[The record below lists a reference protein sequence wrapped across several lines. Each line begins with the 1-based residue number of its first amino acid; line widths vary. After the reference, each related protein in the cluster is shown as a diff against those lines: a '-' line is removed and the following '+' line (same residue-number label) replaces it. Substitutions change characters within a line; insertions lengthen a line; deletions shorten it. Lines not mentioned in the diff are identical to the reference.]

1 MVFPQS
7 FDRHHSK
14 QTNYDKIEIWKKGWG
29 TQNMSFYLNSDN
41 SKFSE
46 YKSSAIFV
54 DKSMLIQEC
63 NDVFGSESSYICVTR
78 PRRFG
83 KTLAISMLNAYYSK
97 GCDSREMFKDLKI
110 SKDPGFEEHLNKH
123 NVIWIDMAELYANS
137 SDKTQFVKKLKNII
151 LRDLKENYTN
161 VDFTDLELWE
171 AFIQIKSKTKEKFI
185 FLIDEWDVI
194 YREQENNN
202 VLCEEYTD
210 FLRGL
215 FKSSGVS
222 SCIDLVYMTGIL
234 PIRRYTTQSTLNMFK
249 EYNMLD
255 ARELTE
261 FVGFTEEEVKGLCA
275 QYHRDFNEIKNWYD
289 GYHLRGIEIYNPKSV
304 VEAVLTGECADYW
317 TQTSATEAVSTYM
330 NYDHGALK
338 DLFAKMILGEKSY
351 VNPGKFN
358 NDLTEVDSQDAAL
371 TVLIHLGYLAY
382 DEESESC
389 YIPNYEIKE
398 EFVTALDKLHWKE
411 IYNPINNSMKLYKE
425 TLNGN
430 ADFINETL
438 DKNHADL
445 ASQFNKNKEDVLGMI
460 VHISYYSMTQWYDF
474 HKESTSLKGR
484 SDIAILP
491 KDNTHIPFIVE
502 LKVDS
507 TPEDAISQIKEKEYF
522 SSLGSYKGKVLLLG
536 ISYDSKTMR
545 YSSKVEY
552 ITL

>member
-1 MVFPQS
+1 
-7 FDRHHSK
+7 
-14 QTNYDKIEIWKKGWG
+14 
-29 TQNMSFYLNSDN
+29 MSFYLNSDS
-41 SKFSE
+41 SKFNE

-63 NDVFGSESSYICVTR
+63 NRVFGTSEKYMCVTR

-97 GCDSREMFKDLKI
+97 GCDSREMFKDMKI
-110 SKDPGFEEHLNKH
+110 SKDPGFEGHLNKH
-123 NVIWIDMAELYANS
+123 NVIWIDMSGLYTALD
-137 SDKTQFVKKLKNII
+137 DKNEFVKKLKSRIF
-151 LRDLKENYTN
+151 RDLKTAYPM
-161 VDFTDLELWE
+161 VDLEDMFLDD
-171 AFIQIKSKTKEKFI
+171 ALSAINQQRKERFI
-185 FLIDEWDVI
+185 FLFDEWDII
-194 YREQENNN
+194 YREQENNQK
-202 VLCEEYTD
+202 LCEEYTS
-210 FLRGL
+210 FLRNL
-215 FKSSGVS
+215 FKSTTAS

-255 ARELTE
+255 AQELTE
-261 FVGFTEEEVKGLCA
+261 FVGFTEEEVKALCT
-275 QYHRDFNEIKNWYD
+275 QFHRDFNKIKNWYD
-289 GYHLRGIEIYNPKSV
+289 GYHLRGIEIYNPQSI
-304 VEAVLTGECADYW
+304 VEAISEGKCENYW
-317 TQTSATEAVSTYM
+317 TSISATESVSTYM

-411 IYNPINNSMKLYKE
+411 IYNPINNSMKLYEE
-425 TLNGN
+425 TLKGN
-430 ADFINETL
+430 IDFINETL

-502 LKVDS
+502 FKVDS

-536 ISYDSKTMR
+536 ISYDSKTMKHA
-545 YSSKVEY
+545 SKVEM
-552 ITL
+552 IEV

>member
-63 NDVFGSESSYICVTR
+63 NRVFGTSEKYMCVTR

-123 NVIWIDMAELYANS
+123 NVIWIDMAELYANL

-171 AFIQIKSKTKEKFI
+171 AFIQIKSQTKERFI

-194 YREQENNN
+194 YREHGNDVE
-202 VLCEEYTD
+202 LCDEYTRL
-210 FLRGL
+210 LRSL
-215 FKSSGVS
+215 FKSSDAS
-222 SCIDLVYMTGIL
+222 ACIDLVYMTGIL
-234 PIRRYTTQSTLNMFK
+234 PIPKGRSQSCLNNFEEETMTWFSRLSQFYGFTQD
-249 EYNMLD
+249 EV
-255 ARELTE
+255 RELCS
-261 FVGFTEEEVKGLCA
+261 KYN
-275 QYHRDFNEIKNWYD
+275 QDFNEIKNWYEGYAID
-289 GYHLRGIEIYNPKSV
+289 GNIIYNPIDV
-304 VEAVLTGECADYW
+304 VNALRNKECEDYW
-317 TQTSATEAVSTYM
+317 VTTSSREAFTQYM
-330 NYDHGALK
+330 NFGNGSLK
-338 DLFAKMILGEKSY
+338 ETFVRFLLGEKIKVEPRLFDS
-351 VNPGKFN
+351 
-358 NDLTEVDSQDAAL
+358 DLTKVDCIDSTL
-371 TVLIHLGYLAY
+371 TVLIHYGYLAY

-398 EFVTALDKLHWKE
+398 DIVRGMNDLKWNE
-411 IYNPINNSMKLYKE
+411 ISYPIDRSEELYEE
-425 TLNGN
+425 TLKGN
-430 ADFINETL
+430 TDFINETL

-502 LKVDS
+502 FKVDS

-536 ISYDSKTMR
+536 ISYDSKTMKHA
-545 YSSKVEY
+545 SKIEMIEV
-552 ITL
+552 